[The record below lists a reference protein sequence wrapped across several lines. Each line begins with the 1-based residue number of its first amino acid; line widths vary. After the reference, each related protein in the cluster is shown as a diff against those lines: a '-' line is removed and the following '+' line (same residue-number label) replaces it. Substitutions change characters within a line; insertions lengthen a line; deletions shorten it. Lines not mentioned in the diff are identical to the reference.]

1 MKFSK
6 SGPSQK
12 PILKRFGLKA
22 MIYFLPLSNFLKLYS
37 HFRLYI
43 FLDWLIVQS
52 RKPKSLFSYTMES
65 SWYWGQV
72 LSVLRVVSTA
82 LVTIIRK
89 RHSIRILHHPPPPL
103 PHSCTCNDDI
113 TLSSNTIFVFYHFP
127 TLKGEMRVLTLILKV
142 LRLWFHVFA
151 HFPTQF
157 VHGCR
162 YTVEVVNIYCFY
174 PWHFV
179 LLVKRVLFLRS

>member
-1 MKFSK
+1 MN
-6 SGPSQK
+6 
-12 PILKRFGLKA
+12 
-22 MIYFLPLSNFLKLYS
+22 YFWPLSDFLKLYS

-52 RKPKSLFSYTMES
+52 RKPKNSVTQWNHPGIGGNFSQFYE
-65 SWYWGQV
+65 W
-72 LSVLRVVSTA
+72 STA
-82 LVTIIRK
+82 LVTMVGK
-89 RHSIRILHHPPPPL
+89 RHSIRILHPPL
-103 PHSCTCNDDI
+103 PHSCTCDNDI
-113 TLSSNTIFVFYHFP
+113 TLSSDTIFVFYHFP
-127 TLKGEMRVLTLILKV
+127 TLKEEMRVLTLILKV

-157 VHGCR
+157 AHGCR